1 MPSFDHVLPTLLR
14 VVAPSSLVSRASR
27 ICVVRDLLGRV
38 RLAVE
43 PGPGVQ
49 LGAEV
54 DALQTELAA
63 ELGGYYVPPIVHPQS
78 ARLRH
83 FVVELFKHARAW
95 PSVWPSEYA
104 PDVVSPPSRRIDTN
118 KWFAFERA
126 LSKHSWL
133 YEHRYAPPWPL
144 HPRAPTIVAFYSF
157 KGGVGRTTLLGM
169 MAWQLVRA
177 GKKVVV
183 VDLDLEAPGAA
194 SLFGV
199 EPHHGVVDYIVD
211 RVAARTGAAQP
222 WPAARSLG
230 PADSAQITVVPA
242 GHLNWQY
249 LEKLARL
256 DFAGSR
262 TSPEDDGNPTLEAL
276 KSLLRDISRDYQ
288 PDYILIDSRAGLH
301 DISGLSLHA
310 LSHLDVLVNR
320 AGVQGMAGLA
330 LILQSLRQ
338 HKELDELQC
347 IVVHAM
353 APGPNQQELRRQ
365 EVDRVRGEVYDLF
378 TQHVYAEDDALDIDD
393 STAPHY
399 PWVVSFDPRLERV
412 ERLGAGLEGAI
423 FGSEELQQI
432 CSRIR
437 ELAGE
442 SSDEDDDGIE
452 ERAP

>member
-14 VVAPSSLVSRASR
+14 VVASSPLANQVSR
-27 ICVVRDLLGRV
+27 ICVVRDLVGRV

-43 PGPGVQ
+43 PAPGNPLEAGVAS
-49 LGAEV
+49 LEA
-54 DALQTELAA
+54 ALVT
-63 ELGGYYVPPIVHPQS
+63 ELGGYYVPPIIHPNS

-95 PSVWPSEYA
+95 PSAWPSEYA
-104 PDVVSPPSRRIDTN
+104 PDPVSPPSVPIDTH

-133 YEHRYAPPWPL
+133 HEHRYAPPWPL

-157 KGGVGRTTLLGM
+157 KGGVGRTTLVGTT
-169 MAWQLVRA
+169 AWQLARA
-177 GKKVVV
+177 GKKIVVI
-183 VDLDLEAPGAA
+183 DLDLEAPGAA
-194 SLFGV
+194 SLFDV

-211 RVAARTGAAQP
+211 RVAARERAVDP

-230 PADSAQITVVPA
+230 AAENAQITVVPA
-242 GHLNWQY
+242 GRLNWQY

-262 TSPEDDGNPTLEAL
+262 TSPQDEGNPTLEAL
-276 KSLLRDISRDYQ
+276 KSLLRDVSRDHQ

-353 APGPNQQELRRQ
+353 APGPNLRELRRQ
-365 EVDRVRGEVYDLF
+365 EVQRVRDEIYELF
-378 TQHVYAEDDALDIDD
+378 TQYVYAEDDALDIDD
-393 STAPHY
+393 STAPHH

-412 ERLGAGLEGAI
+412 ERLDAGLESAV
-423 FGSEELQQI
+423 FGSEELQRI

-442 SSDEDDDGIE
+442 SSDEDDAGDE
-452 ERAP
+452 EPAP